1 MALQTAIVIL
11 NWNGRKY
18 LQDFLPFVKKFNSNS
33 AEIYVADN
41 ASSDDSIEFM
51 KANYPEVELIELK
64 ENYGYAKGYN
74 EALKRIDAKYYVL
87 LNSDIEVTE
96 NWIEPIIDY
105 LENNPKVAAC
115 QPKIKSWH
123 QRDLFEYAGAGGG
136 YIDYLGYPFCRGRIF
151 QELEKDTGQFD
162 DIQEVF
168 WASGACLF
176 VKSKVFHELG
186 GFDEDFFA
194 HMEEIDFCWRAK
206 NQDYK
211 IVYHPES
218 TVYHIGGGTLP
229 KNNPRKTYLNFRN
242 NFCLIYKNIPQNRLF
257 STFLSRLILDGI
269 AAIKFL
275 FDGGYK
281 DLVAV
286 FRAHIY
292 FYSNLSK
299 LRKKRHSLKQK
310 SVSGIYEKNIAYE
323 HFIRGKKTFSE
334 LDISKFSK

>member
-11 NWNGRKY
+11 NWNGKKY
-18 LQDFLPFVKKFNSNS
+18 LQDFLPFVQKFNSNS
-33 AEIYVADN
+33 AKIYLADN

-51 KANYPEVELIELK
+51 KMNYPSINLIEHN

-74 EALKRIDAKYYVL
+74 EALKQIEAKYYVL

-96 NWIEPIIDY
+96 NWLEPIINY
-105 LENNPKVAAC
+105 LEKNPEVAAC

-123 QRDLFEYAGAGGG
+123 QRDNFEYAGAGGG
-136 YIDYLGYPFCRGRIF
+136 FIDYLGYPFCRGRVF
-151 QELEKDTGQFD
+151 QELENDNGQFD

-176 VKSKVFHELG
+176 VKSEVFHELG

-206 NQDYK
+206 NKDYK

-242 NFCLIYKNIPQNRLF
+242 NFCLIYKNIPQNKLIA
-257 STFLSRLILDGI
+257 TFISRLILDGI

-275 FDGGYK
+275 LDGGYK
-281 DLVAV
+281 DFTAV
-286 FRAHIY
+286 FKAHMY
-292 FYSNLSK
+292 FYKNLSK
-299 LRKKRHSLKQK
+299 LRKKRKALNQKQ
-310 SVSGIYEKNIAYE
+310 VSGIYEKNIAFE
-323 HFIRGKKTFSE
+323 HFIRGKKTFKE
-334 LDISKFSK
+334 LDKSKFSK